1 LLAADG
7 FIRSLL
13 DAWWGRHIL
22 ETPRRCV
29 ILFLRCGLWLL
40 HFCSRLDPGSVESN
54 RPDFERKARLVLS
67 VQARVSRQGVIRRYR
82 EWLPEIPDDAIA
94 TIGEGET
101 PLIEATRISERVGAR
116 LFLKF
121 EGMNPTASFKD
132 RGMTVAMSR
141 AAAMGSRACV
151 CASTGNTAASASAYA
166 ARAGMECFV
175 VVPAGKIALGKAVQV
190 LAHGARIV
198 QIEGNFDAALK
209 LSKRIAEELGDV
221 TLVNSVNPDRIEG
234 QKTAA
239 FEVAEAL
246 GDPPEAVALPVGNA
260 GNITSY
266 WKGFREWRGAGHATS
281 APRMLGFQAEGA
293 SPLVAG
299 HDFESPET
307 VASAIRIG
315 SPASKEGA
323 LSAARESGGLIESV
337 TDWEILAAQE
347 MLAQEEGVFCEPASA
362 AGIAG
367 LLKLASQ
374 GRGPEGNVVSVLTGH
389 GLKDPDVI
397 LGRVQL
403 PDSVPATF
411 EAVAGSMER

>member
-1 LLAADG
+1 MDVG
-7 FIRSLL
+7 
-13 DAWWGRHIL
+13 
-22 ETPRRCV
+22 
-29 ILFLRCGLWLL
+29 
-40 HFCSRLDPGSVESN
+40 
-54 RPDFERKARLVLS
+54 
-67 VQARVSRQGVIRRYR
+67 ARVFGQGVIERYR
-82 EWLPEIPDDAIA
+82 GWLPEIPDDAIA
-94 TIGEGET
+94 TIGEGGT
-101 PLIEATRISERVGAR
+101 PLIEAPTISGRIGAR

-141 AAAMGSRACV
+141 AVAAGSRACV
-151 CASTGNTAASASAYA
+151 CASTGNTAASAAAYA
-166 ARAGMECFV
+166 ARGGMECFV

-190 LAHGARIV
+190 LAHGAKIV

-209 LSKRIAEELGDV
+209 LSQRIAKEMGDV

-239 FEVAEAL
+239 FEVTETL
-246 GDPPEAVALPVGNA
+246 GRPPDAVALPVGNA

-266 WKGFREWRGAGHATS
+266 WKGFSEWRRSGRADA

-323 LSAARESGGLIESV
+323 LTAASDSGGLIESV
-337 TDWEILAAQE
+337 TDAEILAAQE

-367 LLKLASQ
+367 LLKLA
-374 GRGPEGNVVSVLTGH
+374 GEDRAPEGTVVSVLTGH

-403 PDSVPATF
+403 PDPVPATF
-411 EAVAGSMER
+411 EAVVEFMGKAP

>member
-1 LLAADG
+1 MG
-7 FIRSLL
+7 V
-13 DAWWGRHIL
+13 G
-22 ETPRRCV
+22 
-29 ILFLRCGLWLL
+29 
-40 HFCSRLDPGSVESN
+40 
-54 RPDFERKARLVLS
+54 
-67 VQARVSRQGVIRRYR
+67 ARVFGQGVIERYR
-82 EWLPEIPDDAIA
+82 GWLPEIPDDAIA
-94 TIGEGET
+94 TIGEGGT
-101 PLIEATRISERVGAR
+101 PLIEAPTISERIGAR

-132 RGMTVAMSR
+132 RGMTVAMSM
-141 AAAMGSRACV
+141 AVASASRACV
-151 CASTGNTAASASAYA
+151 CASTGNTAASAAAYA
-166 ARAGMECFV
+166 ARAGVECFV

-190 LAHGARIV
+190 LAHGAKIV
-198 QIEGNFDAALK
+198 QIEGNFDTALK
-209 LSKRIAEELGDV
+209 LSQRIAGELGDV

-239 FEVAEAL
+239 FEVAETLGQPPDAL
-246 GDPPEAVALPVGNA
+246 ALPVGNA

-266 WKGFREWRGAGHATS
+266 WKGFTEWRAAGRADST
-281 APRMLGFQAEGA
+281 PRMLGFQAEGA

-323 LSAARESGGLIESV
+323 LTAARDSGGLIESV
-337 TDWEILAAQE
+337 TDGEILAAQE
-347 MLAQEEGVFCEPASA
+347 TLAREEGVFCEPASA

-367 LLKLASQ
+367 LLKLAGE
-374 GRGPEGNVVSVLTGH
+374 GRAPEGTVVSVLTGH

-403 PDSVPATF
+403 PDPVPATF
-411 EAVAGSMER
+411 EAVTSFMER